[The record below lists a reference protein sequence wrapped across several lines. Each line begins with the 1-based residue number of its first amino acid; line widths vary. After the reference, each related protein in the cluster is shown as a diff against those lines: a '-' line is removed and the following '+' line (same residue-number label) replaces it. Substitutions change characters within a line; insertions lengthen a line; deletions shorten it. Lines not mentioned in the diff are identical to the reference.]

1 MKTKWWKKA
10 EKSGDP
16 LPVHSAL
23 PSNSCYAPQ
32 KCLKLFVVVLSTK
45 YPTANQRNCP
55 KVNTHR
61 LWGCGL
67 DFGLNCHF
75 KGLEAENRKNKAT
88 FIPEAQKVLG
98 IKVALFFQ
106 FDPSKPDF
114 QKSRPLS
121 KAGFWKKSKFY
132 AKKPVITCNSFWW
145 AIYYGPIPNFWYTFH
160 TNNSQPWY
168 LHRCIKWGHSLWK
181 NRKMAFFV
189 LYVAFDKKFF
199 ALDWNSYK
207 AP

>member
-1 MKTKWWKKA
+1 MKLWGMEDHAKISLA
-10 EKSGDP
+10 
-16 LPVHSAL
+16 
-23 PSNSCYAPQ
+23 CQ
-32 KCLKLFVVVLSTK
+32 KNLL
-45 YPTANQRNCP
+45 
-55 KVNTHR
+55 KVNSQR
-61 LWGCGL
+61 PKSCGL
-67 DFGLNCHF
+67 DFGLYCHF

-88 FIPEAQKVLG
+88 FVPEAQKVLG

-145 AIYYGPIPNFWYTFH
+145 AIYYGPLPNFWYTFH

-168 LHRCIKWGHSLWK
+168 LHRCIKWGHSLWR